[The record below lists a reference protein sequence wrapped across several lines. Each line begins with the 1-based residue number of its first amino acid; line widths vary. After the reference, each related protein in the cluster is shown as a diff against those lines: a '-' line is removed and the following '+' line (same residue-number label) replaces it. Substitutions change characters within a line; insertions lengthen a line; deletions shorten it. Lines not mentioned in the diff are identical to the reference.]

1 VNDAEAQKAFT
12 HFGGDHRRAVIGHQG
27 TRKTPFEKGLNEAMN
42 QHLGRLSQIPLQM
55 THEPRAVVDDAEQQR
70 MHPLA
75 LCGQNLQRAV
85 MEIEVPEPIHVLGLE
100 TAHFPALELLLRFLN
115 TWAAFSSTLFSEAMT
130 FHESTYA
137 RVGRHW
143 AKGRVLFDKHCE
155 IFVVQLIAPTG
166 VLFVLSGQRLA
177 QRLAQ

>member
-1 VNDAEAQKAFT
+1 
-12 HFGGDHRRAVIGHQG
+12 
-27 TRKTPFEKGLNEAMN
+27 
-42 QHLGRLSQIPLQM
+42 
-55 THEPRAVVDDAEQQR
+55 
-70 MHPLA
+70 
-75 LCGQNLQRAV
+75 
-85 MEIEVPEPIHVLGLE
+85 MEIQVPESTHVLGLE
-100 TAHFPALELLLRFLN
+100 TAHFSALELLLRFLN

-137 RVGRHW
+137 RVGSHW

-166 VLFVLSGQRLA
+166 VLPVLSDQRLA